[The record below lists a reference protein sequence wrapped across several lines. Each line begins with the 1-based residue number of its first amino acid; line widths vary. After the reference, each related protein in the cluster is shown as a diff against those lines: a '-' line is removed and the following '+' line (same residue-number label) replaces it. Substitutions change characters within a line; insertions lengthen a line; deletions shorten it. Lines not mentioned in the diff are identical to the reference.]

1 MFARAV
7 GADST
12 EVLSASHQRADRV
25 EEASQVE
32 GDPLLRD
39 DWRPGIGTRD
49 RGADSGRSET
59 RPPQTR
65 EPNSI
70 VGWLQLEPVV
80 RYRVGSR
87 FRVKLL
93 MTYRIGEVTRIN
105 DDGSIDITY
114 ANGDCELNVYWSRNF
129 TLLDRVE
136 EREAAGSRYACMYVM
151 HTV

>member
-12 EVLSASHQRADRV
+12 EVLAASHQRSGRV

-32 GDPLLRD
+32 GDPLRRD

-49 RGADSGRSET
+49 RGGDSSQSE
-59 RPPQTR
+59 TR
-65 EPNSI
+65 EPNSS
-70 VGWLQLEPVV
+70 VCWLQLEPVV
-80 RYRVGSR
+80 RYKVGSR
-87 FRVKLL
+87 FRVKQL
-93 MTYRIGEVTRIN
+93 MTFRIGEVTRIN

-129 TLLDRVE
+129 TLLDHVE
-136 EREAAGSRYACMYVM
+136 QEEATGSRYA
-151 HTV
+151 